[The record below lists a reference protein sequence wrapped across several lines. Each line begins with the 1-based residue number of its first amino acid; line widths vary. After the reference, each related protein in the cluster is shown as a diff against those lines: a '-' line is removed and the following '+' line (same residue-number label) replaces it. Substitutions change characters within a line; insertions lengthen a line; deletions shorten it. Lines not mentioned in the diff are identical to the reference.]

1 MRRTSLLALLCFVL
15 AIGAHHHLYKSYS
28 TKNPMFSQ
36 VLYLPTGQFLKPLS
50 FGYEA
55 LVADFVY
62 LWSIQYF
69 TGHNARMEYLP
80 AAYQIII
87 DLDPQYL
94 DAYQTGALLLFYE
107 GRSPKAALALL
118 DQGLANNPDE
128 WILPTDAGF
137 YCSQDMKDYRLAAM
151 YFKKASRIYDSP
163 TLLKELLATMQYNIG
178 NKEYSFRLWTEI
190 YALTDRPSVK
200 QAAFQHLHDLKV
212 LIDLENLRKAIQ
224 VFYKEN
230 ERYPL
235 NLQQLPTKGLLKEI
249 PVDPESNDYVYQAD
263 EGKVEYAG
271 KLMMYRRY
279 Q

>member
-15 AIGAHHHLYKSYS
+15 AIGAHHHIYKSYS
-28 TKNPMFSQ
+28 SKNPKFNQ
-36 VLYLPTGQFLKPLS
+36 ILYLPSGKYLKSLS

-69 TGHNARMEYLP
+69 TGHNVRMEYLP
-80 AAYQIII
+80 PTYQIII

-107 GRSPKAALALL
+107 VRNPKAALAIL

-137 YCSQDMKDYRLAAM
+137 YCSHDLKNYALAAK

-178 NKEYSFRLWTEI
+178 NTEYTYRLWKEI
-190 YALTDRPSVK
+190 YAETDRPTVK

-212 LIDLENLRKAIQ
+212 VIDRENLQKGIQ
-224 VFYKEN
+224 SFYKESGH
-230 ERYPL
+230 YPL
-235 NLQQLPTKGLLKEI
+235 NLYQLSVQGFLKEV
-249 PVDPESNDYVYQAD
+249 PVDPEGNDYVYHPD
-263 EGKVEYAG
+263 DGKVEYAG